1 MSTSPLVP
9 VPRVAVLIDC
19 DNVDPAIVEPAIRKA
34 AAMGRLVFKRGY
46 GTPETLHRKWKDVL
60 VNHAFTPCLQYP
72 YVSGKNTSDIALSLD
87 ALEALLD
94 QRADVF
100 VLVTSDSDFAYLCRK
115 LSERGAVVFVVG
127 DVKSPSAL
135 RKAAQEFFE
144 WRAPQTVK
152 QAAEPAPPPTA
163 GPPRVLPPPKLA
175 TPIATPKV
183 AATGKKTPALLRE
196 AVRHLAA
203 TTKGG
208 KVDGN
213 ALMRYL
219 KKTHPGFTPKT
230 YGHGG
235 LMKMV
240 RSDAGLRYAAGA
252 SGVWTVSLAG

>member
-19 DNVDPAIVEPAIRKA
+19 DNVYPAIVDHAIRKA

-72 YVSGKNTSDIALSLD
+72 YASGKNTSDIALSLD

-127 DVKSPSAL
+127 DVKSPAAL

-144 WRAPQTVK
+144 WRPPQAVTSAVKPAPAPAAALPRAPAPQK
-152 QAAEPAPPPTA
+152 P
-163 GPPRVLPPPKLA
+163 A

-183 AATGKKTPALLRE
+183 PTPGKKTPALLRQ
-196 AVRHLAA
+196 AVSHLAA
-203 TTKGG
+203 STKGG
-208 KVDGN
+208 EVDGN
-213 ALMRYL
+213 ALMQYL
-219 KKTHPGFTPKT
+219 KKTHPGFSPKT
-230 YGHGG
+230 YGHAG

-240 RSDAGLRYAAGA
+240 KSDAGLRHAAGA